1 MCSLNTFFNFIRIYR
16 MNKFTYRFKGTSE
29 VHSCTFGQY
38 HDLDTIIFINHG
50 FNLNPAMFDYAV
62 ISKEVTN
69 V

>member
-1 MCSLNTFFNFIRIYR
+1 

-38 HDLDTIIFINHG
+38 HDLDTIIFISHG